1 MRNARVDS
9 NQKEIVEAYRRYGA
23 VVKHVYQLKNLFDI
37 LVYFEGKTYSVEIKT
52 TKKGKLTPGEL
63 ECKSHLES
71 VDVTYHVVWDIESA
85 LEILK

>member
-9 NQKEIVEAYRRYGA
+9 NQKEIVEAYRQHGA
-23 VVKHVYQLKNLFDI
+23 IVKHVYQLKNLFDI

-63 ECKSHLES
+63 DCKKDLES
-71 VDVTYHVVWDIESA
+71 VGVTYHVVWDIESA
-85 LEILK
+85 LKILE